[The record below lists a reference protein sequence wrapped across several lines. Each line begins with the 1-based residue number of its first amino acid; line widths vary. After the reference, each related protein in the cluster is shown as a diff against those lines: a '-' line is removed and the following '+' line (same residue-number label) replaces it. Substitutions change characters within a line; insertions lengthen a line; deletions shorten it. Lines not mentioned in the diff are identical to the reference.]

1 MPPTYAANDSS
12 SEKWREACAQSQE
25 WAVEAR
31 LRSHKRRRR
40 IKAMGATMLL
50 ITVALATLAVLL
62 VTNKI

>member
-31 LRSHKRRRR
+31 LRSHKRRRMV
-40 IKAMGATMLL
+40 KAMGATMLL
-50 ITVALATLAVLL
+50 ITVALATLAVLFM
-62 VTNKI
+62 THKI